1 MNTLKE
7 FCKQSF
13 SFLSEQGY
21 TLTSNSDYLVNFT
34 KNSTKIEISFDTI
47 SYELTCQFENSENKI
62 FTLQDILSYGE
73 FSDLKGMYQLG
84 NKSQLLQGVKYL
96 AGVIKVAIKKYDVTN
111 AGIFNE
117 LYEYRLKTRETL
129 LNQYYLETDMKK
141 AERLWKEKKYNETK
155 QLYEKHKDNLSK
167 TQNKRLEY
175 LNNNTN

>member
-1 MNTLKE
+1 MNILKE
-7 FCKQSF
+7 FCERYF

-21 TLTSNSDYLVNFT
+21 TLISNSEHVVNFR
-34 KNSTKIEISFDTI
+34 KNTTEIEIGFDTI
-47 SYELTCQFENSENKI
+47 SYELSCQFKNSESEM

-84 NKSQLLQGVKYL
+84 KKDQLLQGVKYL
-96 AGVIKVAIKKYDVTN
+96 ADAIQVVIDKYDVANTE
-111 AGIFNE
+111 IFNE
-117 LYEYRLKTRETL
+117 LYEYRLKTRKIL

-141 AERLWKEKKYNETK
+141 AEQLWKEKKYNETR

-167 TQNKRLEY
+167 TQNRRLEY